1 MLGTHHGQQRARAEF
16 LGCDGPPSLC
26 CAFVHEW
33 KIPRS
38 RVATTD
44 EPSAFQGGA
53 YTDSDLDIVE
63 DAGRLPEG
71 RIVNNARGESSQR
84 GTLDTVRPGTR
95 HTRADDGPMA
105 GDLAAAPLAAARHIA
120 DDPGELQTQWRMTS
134 SQMPPRNYSAEDPA
148 RHRTEGASFA
158 DVSGRQP
165 MSSASSALPSGRDF
179 VATGR
184 GSMRQSQGSAANHVG
199 SLQPGLLSPGV
210 ARPVSSLASVPPA
223 EAVEES
229 RLNRDAAAIRS
240 AQGLPAPPPPT
251 ARHVNRMRE
260 AASGLS
266 DQTTIMHHAARAS
279 DGGTGSSPQR
289 TWMNRAA
296 DTIDSQESAETASP
310 ALQTASGCGVSA
322 PMPATMP
329 VPIGPVSRGTTRH
342 GSRFEYSSWEDA
354 RAANG
359 EAEFLANSTNF
370 TNALEPGRGSTAN
383 VPPNRAK
390 AGVRRPAIV
399 PQPPSTVPLHGVLGD
414 IAGRGSE
421 HRDPATPPPTA
432 AGSTDPTPAVVRKL
446 PAEAPGSQG
455 QSLRVQDYSNTQATF
470 GGMESRAGDTRPQ
483 GSPQPGSR
491 AVPLSPQRNRL
502 MNSRQNRGAVGIAAR
517 SQASAEPNPTVDLQQ
532 SLPGAATSGYPL
544 VLGDVSQSL
553 EYQPDDV
560 GSRRGAVGIAARSQ
574 ASVEPNPTVDLQQS
588 LPGAATSGYPLVLG
602 DVSQGLEYQPD
613 DVGSHRGAVGIAA
626 RSQASVEPSPTV
638 DLQQSLPGAATSGY
652 PLVLGDV
659 SQSLEYQPAVGIAG
673 RSQASVEPNPTVD
686 LRQSL
691 SGAAVSQSLQNQS
704 DGVGSDPD
712 LVRHAVN
719 LPGENTRESQGLR
732 AALQPTKFVNSTQN
746 RAGLAGIAV
755 GSLARVPNLI
765 PANRAVGPSMPI
777 PAAVPKPADDPTG
790 QDSRLEQHGSP
801 AVASAEP
808 EQDKEYRPD
817 DIGPD
822 RGGNVVNL
830 SQRGTTD
837 SRSLESPLQP
847 TGMVNSPQSRSS
859 VAARSFASVQPN
871 AHADLRPSAS
881 PTAIYTVDVGVLVDD
896 VAWNSAAVA
905 ANPCP
910 TGPSIPIPAAL
921 PIPADDPTGQ
931 DARLEQHSFPAVART
946 EPDRGEENQPDD
958 IGPDRQADVAAPAK
972 PRVVRAA
979 EPALGGQHVG
989 RTDGIKRPDG
999 PRNSPALPLQSA
1011 AASHLR
1017 GAGTVGGT
1025 GGSPERLGLRS
1036 SLQRSRLVTSPQ
1048 NRAGVAGAARSP
1060 VGSQPNAPADLR
1072 QPASTAAAV
1081 VSAVSTG
1088 GHQERRRRIRSPGS
1102 PGNPVSR
1109 IPSNGGNAIERP
1121 GTTSSSPASTPA
1133 ADGGCLASSTV
1144 ARSMLEFCCSEHSSD
1159 KPRVKCCMR
1168 VGK

>member
-1 MLGTHHGQQRARAEF
+1 M
-16 LGCDGPPSLC
+16 
-26 CAFVHEW
+26 
-33 KIPRS
+33 
-38 RVATTD
+38 ATTD

-251 ARHVNRMRE
+251 ARHVNRRRE

-289 TWMNRAA
+289 TRMNRAA

-329 VPIGPVSRGTTRH
+329 VPIAPVSRGTTRH

-455 QSLRVQDYSNTQATF
+455 QSLRVQDYSDTQATL
-470 GGMESRAGDTRPQ
+470 GGMESRAGDRPQ
-483 GSPQPGSR
+483 GSPQPESR

-544 VLGDVSQSL
+544 DLGDVSQSL
-553 EYQPDDV
+553 EYQPDDI

-602 DVSQGLEYQPD
+602 DVSQSLEYQPD
-613 DVGSHRGAVGIAA
+613 DVGSRRGAVGIAG
-626 RSQASVEPSPTV
+626 RSQASVEPNPTV

-659 SQSLEYQPAVGIAG
+659 SQSLEYQPDDVGSRRGAVGIAG

-704 DGVGSDPD
+704 DDVGSDPD

-777 PAAVPKPADDPTG
+777 PAAVPKPAGDPTG

-801 AVASAEP
+801 AVASADP

-837 SRSLESPLQP
+837 SRSLQSPLQP

-896 VAWNSAAVA
+896 VTWNSAAVA
-905 ANPCP
+905 ANPCL

-931 DARLEQHSFPAVART
+931 DARLEQRSFPAVART

-958 IGPDRQADVAAPAK
+958 IGPDRQADDVAAPAK

-1144 ARSMLEFCCSEHSSD
+1144 ARSMLGFCCSEHSSD
-1159 KPRVKCCMR
+1159 KPRIKCCMR
-1168 VGK
+1168 IGK